1 MNRSEAYWDRIF
13 SLFSRAVSERGSV
26 LPSVSEIAEDTLNSP
41 FRVLI
46 ATVISLR
53 TKDAV
58 TAEASRRLFSRAD
71 TPEAIVRLSQDEIER
86 LIYPAGFYRTKTKN
100 ILEISHRLLEL
111 YGGKVPSEREKLLAL
126 PGVGVKTANLTL
138 NLGFGINAV
147 CVDTHVHRIS
157 NRCGWITTKT
167 PEESE
172 KALEKVL
179 PERYWIP
186 LNELLVRFG
195 QTICT
200 PVSPRCSECP
210 TAVECPRI
218 GVGKTR

>member
-1 MNRSEAYWDRIF
+1 VSRSEEYWDRIF
-13 SLFSRAVSERGSV
+13 SQFSQPVRERGSA
-26 LPSVSEIAEDTLNSP
+26 LPSVSAIAEDIVHSP
-41 FRVLI
+41 FRVLT

-58 TAEASRRLFSRAD
+58 TAEASRRLFSQAD
-71 TPEAIVRLSQDEIER
+71 TPEAMVQLNQEQIEK
-86 LIYPAGFYRTKTKN
+86 LIYPAGFYRTKAKH
-100 ILEISHRLLEL
+100 IIEISRLLLEF
-111 YGGKVPSEREKLLAL
+111 YGGEVPSEREKLLAL

-157 NRCGWITTKT
+157 NRCGWISTKT

-179 PERYWIP
+179 PERFWIP
-186 LNELLVRFG
+186 LNELLVRYG
-195 QTICT
+195 QLVCT
-200 PVSPRCSECP
+200 PVSPRCSECSIRE
-210 TAVECPRI
+210 ECPKI
-218 GVGKTR
+218 GVVKSR